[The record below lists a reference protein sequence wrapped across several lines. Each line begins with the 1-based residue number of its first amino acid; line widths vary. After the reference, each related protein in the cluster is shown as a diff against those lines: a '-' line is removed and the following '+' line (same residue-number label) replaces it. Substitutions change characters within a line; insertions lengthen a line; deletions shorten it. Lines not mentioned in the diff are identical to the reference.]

1 MCLKTHPLSLD
12 APHPFERVARC
23 WRLNSPT
30 TGTVP
35 ASLAT
40 SRLDARERAPSTADV
55 HRHGTRPNRVGS
67 GQFTERSDHEGRG
80 ARDHSH
86 CFLHPVFL
94 VLKAKPAGM
103 GEPIRL
109 ERRGEEIRDGG
120 APPTPPRGTAGCWLP
135 RRRRGRETR
144 ARRTRVTGTVG
155 TRALT
160 GSCARRLPR

>member
-55 HRHGTRPNRVGS
+55 HRHGARPNRVGS

-80 ARDHSH
+80 AQDHSH

-94 VLKAKPAGM
+94 VLKAKPAGV

-120 APPTPPRGTAGCWLP
+120 APPTPPRGIGGCLSP
-135 RRRRGRETR
+135 RGRRGRETR
-144 ARRTRVTGTVG
+144 ARRTRATGTVG

-160 GSCARRLPR
+160 GSCARRSPR

>member
-12 APHPFERVARC
+12 APQPIGRVARC
-23 WRLNSPT
+23 LRLNSPT
-30 TGTVP
+30 AGTVP
-35 ASLAT
+35 ASFAT
-40 SRLDARERAPSTADV
+40 SSVEVRERAPSTADV
-55 HRHGTRPNRVGS
+55 HRHGTRPTRVGS

-80 ARDHSH
+80 VRDHYH

-120 APPTPPRGTAGCWLP
+120 APPTLPRGSAGC
-135 RRRRGRETR
+135 
-144 ARRTRVTGTVG
+144 
-155 TRALT
+155 
-160 GSCARRLPR
+160 